1 MKKVFGLV
9 NKVVVFLSETPLH
22 LLFSHQ
28 VMVLRFSG
36 RRTRRAY
43 AIPVSYGRD
52 ETTGKIVCMTDASG
66 VWWKNLL
73 SEDAIE
79 ITVKGARQGV
89 SVRVEAYDQKAIAQA
104 LAGFCRRS
112 RISAFFAGVSMVQ
125 GEPVAGDLEAAATRH
140 VLIELSGGREQ
151 SLSLP

>member
-1 MKKVFGLV
+1 MKIVFGLV

-28 VMVLRFSG
+28 VMVLHFSG
-36 RRTRRAY
+36 RRTGRAY

-66 VWWKNLL
+66 VWWKNLI
-73 SEDAIE
+73 SENSIE
-79 ITVKGARQGV
+79 ITVKGVRRRV
-89 SVRVEAYDQKAIAQA
+89 SVRVEAYDRKAIAQA

-112 RISAFFAGVSMVQ
+112 RASAFFSGVAMVQ
-125 GEPVAGDLEAAATRH
+125 GEPVARDLEAAATRH
-140 VLIELSGGREQ
+140 VLIELSGGGE
-151 SLSLP
+151 L

>member
-1 MKKVFGLV
+1 
-9 NKVVVFLSETPLH
+9 
-22 LLFSHQ
+22 
-28 VMVLRFSG
+28 
-36 RRTRRAY
+36 
-43 AIPVSYGRD
+43 
-52 ETTGKIVCMTDASG
+52 MTDASG

-125 GEPVAGDLEAAATRH
+125 GEPVAGDLKVAASRH
-140 VLIELSGGREQ
+140 VLIELS
-151 SLSLP
+151 